1 MSHEQQQPVTF
12 PPLVVATDP
21 VAANRATRAP
31 FVATVCLTAACAVIA
46 ILSATFLGS
55 VSGVGLGLLSAM
67 PFTFLFAYQLFLAIR
82 LAFAR
87 GAQSVARTVL
97 VVDAEGLHGSTIQ
110 GDVVIPWAAIDR
122 VSIRPRGKHRIV
134 TFHLVPG
141 VSTTS
146 PGVRTTL
153 APALFAT
160 IAKRGFAIG
169 SAAVATPV
177 ETIADAARAFTGGRL
192 ALR

>member
-21 VAANRATRAP
+21 VGANRATRAP
-31 FVATVCLTAACAVIA
+31 FIAVICLTVLCAAIA
-46 ILSATFLGS
+46 ILSATLLTS
-55 VSGVGLGLLSAM
+55 VSGVAIGLLSAL
-67 PFTFLFAYQLFLAIR
+67 PFAILFVFQLFLAIQ
-82 LAFAR
+82 LAIAR
-87 GAQSVARTVL
+87 GAQSIARTAL
-97 VVDAEGLHGSTIQ
+97 VVDAEGLHGFVAQ
-110 GDVVIPWAAIDR
+110 GDVVVPWAAIDR

-141 VSTTS
+141 VTPSS

-153 APALFAT
+153 TPALFGT
-160 IAKRGFAIG
+160 IAKRGFPIG
-169 SAAVATPV
+169 SAGVATPV